1 MGAAL
6 LIAAPQALGVDR
18 HHAPRRTEAELLP
31 ERAHEGRKGARKLRR
46 IKQPEHPREGVVRGR
61 PMRQRNQRRKLL
73 GVAVRKLGLSKQLLA
88 PHSVAAKARN
98 RTDAKSWRAFTS
110 RGSWTSR
117 KIEIK
122 LAIRALPKE
131 ESPFE
136 NPASKISQ
144 HSIPPNAIPLPT
156 RGEGKCAPAL

>member
-31 ERAHEGRKGARKLRR
+31 ERVHEGRKGARKLRR

-73 GVAVRKLGLSKQLLA
+73 GVATASPPRPGTEPTPSHGGRSRREDHG
-88 PHSVAAKARN
+88 PR
-98 RTDAKSWRAFTS
+98 AKSRSSWPSGPSPKRKAPSESSFKDLATQYS
-110 RGSWTSR
+110 PKCDSPARPRGG
-117 KIEIK
+117 
-122 LAIRALPKE
+122 
-131 ESPFE
+131 F
-136 NPASKISQ
+136 Q
-144 HSIPPNAIPLPT
+144 
-156 RGEGKCAPAL
+156 RG